1 MLSIACPGEQR
12 ERVSN
17 YGRGMKG
24 RKIIYVHESLLGWG
38 QTLPIHTNNPT
49 SLPCLSSPISVTSPV
64 IATTQTADT
73 SSKIK
78 GLSLLVQR
86 CLGKPLD
93 KSQQFSDWE
102 RRPLLP
108 QQINYA
114 GKIHLYNPSILNYIA
129 SIHFIEYNAV
139 QDGDCVRQVLKFYSF
154 SFGCLLSS

>member
-1 MLSIACPGEQR
+1 MLSIACPGERR

-24 RKIIYVHESLLGWG
+24 RNIICVTESLLGWG
-38 QTLPIHTNNPT
+38 QTLPVHTNSPT
-49 SLPCLSSPISVTSPV
+49 SLASLSSTSYLYSPTPVLSTVISN
-64 IATTQTADT
+64 AQTTDT

-78 GLSLLVQR
+78 GLSRLVQT

-108 QQINYA
+108 QQIYYA
-114 GKIHLYNPSILNYIA
+114 GKIYLYNPLII
-129 SIHFIEYNAV
+129 I
-139 QDGDCVRQVLKFYSF
+139 
-154 SFGCLLSS
+154 

>member
-1 MLSIACPGEQR
+1 MLSIACPGERR

-24 RKIIYVHESLLGWG
+24 RNIICVTESLLGWG
-38 QTLPIHTNNPT
+38 QTLPVHTNSPT
-49 SLPCLSSPISVTSPV
+49 LPSLSSTSYLYSPTPVPSPV
-64 IATTQTADT
+64 IYNTQTTDT

-78 GLSLLVQR
+78 GLSRLVQT

-108 QQINYA
+108 QQIYYA
-114 GKIHLYNPSILNYIA
+114 GKIYLYNPLII
-129 SIHFIEYNAV
+129 I
-139 QDGDCVRQVLKFYSF
+139 
-154 SFGCLLSS
+154 

>member
-1 MLSIACPGEQR
+1 MLGPVDQSVCPPRMLSIACPGERR

-17 YGRGMKG
+17 HGRGMKG

-49 SLPCLSSPISVTSPV
+49 SLPCLSSTSYLSSPISVTSPV

-78 GLSLLVQR
+78 GLSLLVQT

-114 GKIHLYNPSILNYIA
+114 GKIHLIFHPS
-129 SIHFIEYNAV
+129 STT
-139 QDGDCVRQVLKFYSF
+139 
-154 SFGCLLSS
+154 